1 MNSRSQ
7 FPLTLVLGT
16 VLAFPLLSPAAK
28 RGGNAADAASSAKQ
42 ATTLPPKVAARLS
55 RRSAASKRTWGIEVV
70 GVHLVSAGYMLEFQ
84 YHVLDAAK
92 AKTFAD
98 RRNKP
103 YLVDQKTGAKV
114 MVPSPQKIGTLR
126 NSGNL
131 EAGRNYWI
139 MFANPGRM
147 IKAGN
152 KVNVVVGEFQAKD
165 LVVE

>member
-1 MNSRSQ
+1 MTSRSQ

-16 VLAFPLLSPAAK
+16 ILAFPLLSPAAR
-28 RGGNAADAASSAKQ
+28 RGDSAADAGSSAKK
-42 ATTLPPKVAARLS
+42 TTPLPPKAAAQQS

-70 GVHLVSAGYMLEFQ
+70 GVHLVSAGYMLKFQ

-114 MVPSPQKIGTLR
+114 MVPSPQKIGALR

-147 IKAGN
+147 IRAGS
-152 KVNVVVGEFQAKD
+152 KVNVVVGQFQAKD
-165 LVVE
+165 IVVE

>member
-1 MNSRSQ
+1 MISRSQ

-16 VLAFPLLSPAAK
+16 MLAFPLLSPAAR
-28 RGGNAADAASSAKQ
+28 RGDGSAGAAPSAKKP
-42 ATTLPPKVAARLS
+42 TTLPSKVAAQHS

-70 GVHLVSAGYMLEFQ
+70 GVHLVSAGYMLEFR

-103 YLVDQKTGAKV
+103 YLVDQKTGAKL
-114 MVPSPQKIGTLR
+114 MVPSPQKIGSLR

-131 EAGRNYWI
+131 ESGRNYWI
-139 MFANPGRM
+139 MFANPSRM

-165 LVVE
+165 IVVE

>member
-1 MNSRSQ
+1 M
-7 FPLTLVLGT
+7 
-16 VLAFPLLSPAAK
+16 LAFPLLSPAAK
-28 RGGNAADAASSAKQ
+28 RGDSAADAASSTKKAK
-42 ATTLPPKVAARLS
+42 TLPLKVAAQQS
-55 RRSAASKRTWGIEVV
+55 RRSAAGKRTWGIEVV

-103 YLVDQKTGAKV
+103 YLVDRKTGAKV
-114 MVPSPQKIGTLR
+114 MVPSPQKIGSLR

-152 KVNVVVGEFQAKD
+152 KVNVVVGEFQAEGI
-165 LVVE
+165 VVE